1 MRAEQIT
8 ESDKWTARFS
18 MDEVGKGM
26 EWAMLD
32 YVTHEVRVIVD
43 EVGDGSFRYI
53 GLSNDGSGIEYTG
66 KGTIGT
72 DVITY
77 SLERGHEDVTTD
89 WGRVL
94 HHLANDPAHS

>member
-1 MRAEQIT
+1 
-8 ESDKWTARFS
+8 
-18 MDEVGKGM
+18 M

-43 EVGDGSFRYI
+43 EVGDDSFRYI

-77 SLERGHEDVTTD
+77 SLEHGHEDVTTD

-94 HHLANDPAHS
+94 HHLANDPAHSHA